1 MNSFKVF
8 QLTKKHPFFAII
20 QKFQMSSI
28 FILMHKTRLFLFLFL
43 FVEINIVAQENTL
56 SPEAKISVLTIGPG
70 TSLNDA
76 FGHSAFRIT
85 DSLNDIDVVYGY
97 GQYDFDSPNF
107 YLKFAQGKLN
117 YLISKD
123 QFQKFYQFYAYY
135 NRTIKEQVLNLS
147 QTEKQKLC
155 NFLINNYKPENRA
168 YLYDF
173 FFDNCATKI
182 KDVANISLNNTIVF
196 NTPEDYKETT
206 FRTLI
211 QNNLNRNS
219 WGSFGIDLALGSVI
233 DKKATA
239 EEHMFLPENIY
250 TFFDIVS
257 IKNSDKSLVKE
268 SRVLYSKKETTK
280 SNTFFTS
287 PLFILG
293 IIGGLI
299 LFITYLDFKKKKQSI
314 WLDTTLFSITG
325 IIGILLLLLWFATDH
340 KGTHQN
346 YNLLW
351 ACVLNVFIIP
361 QLFRKKV
368 SPWFIKYLKFLIILL
383 CLLILHWI
391 IGVQVFAIGLIPLLI
406 ALFLRYLYL
415 VSYYNTTED

>member
-1 MNSFKVF
+1 MN
-8 QLTKKHPFFAII
+8 
-20 QKFQMSSI
+20 
-28 FILMHKTRLFLFLFL
+28 KTLLFLLLFLFGA
-43 FVEINIVAQENTL
+43 INTSTAQKNTL
-56 SPEAKISVLTIGPG
+56 SPEASISVLTIGPG
-70 TSLNDA
+70 SSLNDS

-85 DSLNDIDVVYGY
+85 DRVNGLDLVYGY
-97 GQYDFDSPNF
+97 GEYDFDTPNF

-123 QFQKFYQFYAYY
+123 KFQRFYRAYSYY
-135 NRTIKEQVLNLS
+135 NRTIKEQDLNLS
-147 QTEKQKLC
+147 QEEKQKLYD
-155 NFLINNYKPENRA
+155 FLINNYKPKNRG

-182 KDVANISLNNTIVF
+182 KDVANVSLNNSIIF
-196 NTPEDYKETT
+196 NNPKDYKEAT

-219 WGSFGIDLALGSVI
+219 WGSFGIDVALGSVI

-250 TFFDIVS
+250 SFFDNAT
-257 IKNSDKSLVKE
+257 IKNSNKSLVKE
-268 SRVLYSKKETTK
+268 SRVLYSKKEIPK
-280 SNTFFTS
+280 PNTFFTS

-299 LFITYLDFKKKKQSI
+299 LFITYRDFKKNKQSV
-314 WLDTTLFSITG
+314 WLDTTLLSITG
-325 IIGILLLLLWFATDH
+325 IIGVFLLLLWFATDH

-351 ACVLNVFIIP
+351 ACALNIFTIQ
-361 QLFRKKV
+361 QLFRKRV
-368 SPWFIKYLKFLIILL
+368 STWFIKYLKFLIILL
-383 CLLILHWI
+383 CLLTLHWI
-391 IGVQVFAIGLIPLLI
+391 IGVQVFAIGLIPFLI
-406 ALFLRYLYL
+406 ALFIRYIYL
-415 VSYYNTTED
+415 IRFYS